1 MDNKEIQNRLRQ
13 IISLAETCLAELG
26 VVKSKNQGRVARSAS
41 KKITTQIGKLDFKL
55 NSRAFFK
62 KYGKGLSGPKR
73 FVLVVAYIAKG
84 NKQSNLTSDEVKSC
98 WNKHQKLLDGKLTT
112 GVYGT
117 RAKEDG
123 WLDATKNGSYHL
135 TDSWETIF
143 G

>member
-1 MDNKEIQNRLRQ
+1 MNNKEIQNKLRQ
-13 IISLAETCLAELG
+13 IVSLAEACLAELG
-26 VVKSKNQGRVARSAS
+26 VAKPKDQGRVARAAS
-41 KKITTQIGKLDFKL
+41 KKIAIQIGKLNFKL

-73 FVLVVAYIAKG
+73 FVLVVAYLAKG
-84 NKQSNLTSDEVKSC
+84 NKQSDITSDEVKNC
-98 WNKHQKLLDGKLTT
+98 WNKHQKLLGGKLTT

-123 WLDATKNGSYHL
+123 WLDAAKNGSYHL

>member
-1 MDNKEIQNRLRQ
+1 MNNKEIQNKLRQ
-13 IISLAETCLAELG
+13 IASLAEECLVELG
-26 VVKSKNQGRVARSAS
+26 ITKPRGQRKIARATSTKVVA
-41 KKITTQIGKLDFKL
+41 QIGKLNFKL

-73 FVLVVAYIAKG
+73 SVLVVAYLAKG
-84 NKQSNLTSDEVKSC
+84 NKQSNITSDEVKNC
-98 WNKHQKLLDGKLTT
+98 WNKHQKLLGGKLTT

-123 WLDATKNGSYHL
+123 WLDAAKNGSYHL
-135 TDSWETIF
+135 TDIWEQIF